1 MATIVRERT
10 SRQKLGDYG
19 EEAVTQLSCPRCKR
33 PRTLRRLPLNF
44 KCADVICDFCGYLAQ
59 VKATHRED
67 IDTLPATLLG
77 AAWQPQAE
85 RMQAGVYFPLFIVL
99 ASRDHRR
106 NAIYY
111 LPSDLQS
118 PAMFVKRTPLSA
130 TAHRAGWTG
139 YHLHLDLPGA
149 HRPVRLR

>member
-1 MATIVRERT
+1 MATIVKERT

-19 EEAVTQLSCPRCKR
+19 EEAVTRLSCPHCKR

-85 RMQAGVYFPLFIVL
+85 RMQAGIYFPLFIVL
-99 ASRDHRR
+99 ASRDYRR
-106 NAIYY
+106 TAIYY

-118 PAMFVKRTPLSA
+118 PAMFVKRPPLSA

-139 YHLHLDLPGA
+139 YNLHLDLPGA